1 MALGSGFG
9 SDAWAQE
16 DTGVE
21 VRTEVRVDSES
32 GTRRVFISS
41 DDSVVVVP
49 QSGTFASR
57 DSLMIEIRRYS
68 HLIETMRDSLYD
80 GDFPVSLSNHQKELI
95 RENIDE
101 ISMVIDR
108 ITEEISQLELE
119 ISDNTISLLNES
131 GEGII
136 INIPENLDEHLS
148 EGFHVLTQ
156 MILSELPDS
165 IGFDGAQGWD
175 WTDFI
180 PEPPAPPRKKVH
192 GNIIKVGD
200 DIHIVA
206 KEDVRGHVVVIFG
219 NAEISGRVEGNVVTL
234 FGNLLLDDTSEVT
247 GKVISIGGG
256 LDQAPGAEAHDII
269 SVDLWRGAGDY
280 GLAGIFDNGFTTLL
294 IRQGTFLLTLL
305 LAMVAIML
313 IPRGRLESITSNLRR
328 APGPALGMGVVA
340 ATLGHLVALLLI
352 AILVLTVI
360 GVPLALLV
368 FLALMVAVVLAVGV
382 SGATI
387 GGRICG
393 LMGQE
398 CKSPWLSAVVGII
411 ALHMVS
417 FLGNLMGLSGSMG
430 MLASTFLVL
439 GVAIK
444 ALAFFFGLG
453 ALVMS
458 RLGTKPAS

>member
-313 IPRGRLESITSNLRR
+313 IPRGRL
-328 APGPALGMGVVA
+328 
-340 ATLGHLVALLLI
+340 
-352 AILVLTVI
+352 
-360 GVPLALLV
+360 
-368 FLALMVAVVLAVGV
+368 
-382 SGATI
+382 
-387 GGRICG
+387 
-393 LMGQE
+393 
-398 CKSPWLSAVVGII
+398 
-411 ALHMVS
+411 
-417 FLGNLMGLSGSMG
+417 
-430 MLASTFLVL
+430 
-439 GVAIK
+439 
-444 ALAFFFGLG
+444 
-453 ALVMS
+453 
-458 RLGTKPAS
+458 